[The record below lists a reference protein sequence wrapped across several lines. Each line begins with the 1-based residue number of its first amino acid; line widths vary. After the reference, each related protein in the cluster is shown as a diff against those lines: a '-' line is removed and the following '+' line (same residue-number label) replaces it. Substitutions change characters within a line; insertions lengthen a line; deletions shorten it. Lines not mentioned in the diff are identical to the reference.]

1 METRSV
7 SQELQNKLSFTFDQS
22 SLDKKLDD
30 SSSSGKMWHS
40 FDFQGSSSL
49 KKRPSSRPFTFG
61 LEGRREVKEDF
72 NGDDKNWQV
81 TKVSLTR
88 MILRQLDQCC
98 KRVFNDHIRGLEQNQ
113 AEKNAFFNSNI
124 IYLIAATDDNKDAL
138 VHSQLVA
145 RYTVHF
151 ARILGIEDRNFLFD
165 LERGALLHDIGKI
178 GIPESILRKKGPLS
192 EREREIVKDHPVL
205 GYEILEEFDFLKRAA
220 QVVLFHHERYD
231 GEGYPFGLTG
241 EEIPLEARIFALADT
256 LDAITSK
263 RTYNENRSLENALF
277 EIEKGRGS
285 QFDPILTDAF
295 LSIPRE
301 KWQQIKAESWKPL
314 PLAVLH

>member
-1 METRSV
+1 
-7 SQELQNKLSFTFDQS
+7 
-22 SLDKKLDD
+22 
-30 SSSSGKMWHS
+30 MWHS
-40 FDFQGSSSL
+40 FNFRESSSV
-49 KKRPSSRPFTFG
+49 KRRSSSRPSAFG
-61 LEGRREVKEDF
+61 LEGRSEIKEVF
-72 NGDDKNWQV
+72 QGDDKNWQV
-81 TKVSLTR
+81 TKVSVTR
-88 MILRQLDQCC
+88 MFLRHLDQYCQ
-98 KRVFNDHIRGLEQNQ
+98 RVFNEQILGLEEDQ
-113 AEKNAFFNSNI
+113 AEKNAFFNSKI
-124 IYLIAATDDNKDAL
+124 IYLIAATDNNKDAL

-151 ARILGIEDRNFLFD
+151 ARILGIEDRCFLFD

-231 GEGYPFGLTG
+231 GKGYPFGLAG
-241 EEIPLEARIFALADT
+241 KEIPLEARIFALADT

-263 RTYNENRSLENALF
+263 RSYNGNRNLDNALF
-277 EIEKGRGS
+277 EIEKGRGT
-285 QFDPILTDAF
+285 QFDPIFTDAF

-301 KWQQIKAESWKPL
+301 KWQQVKAESWMPL
-314 PLAVLH
+314 PLAVVH